1 MGNARTE
8 VRAITLPLRGTRDDA
23 ARQWVAHLAIA
34 ACALVVLLFLPVPK
48 WTAVIAACV
57 VALGVVSIAVEHL
70 RSRRLPKSP
79 RTFLTI
85 DAERILRGRGESG
98 RGETDG
104 ACVARWDEPFGVTVL
119 ANPPHSRALF
129 AFTSRERT
137 RFVAVRVET
146 PADAD
151 AARDVFE
158 SAVAITD
165 PDLDAAL
172 GASGEICLSGT
183 SAATLLAEVRKR
195 SPASV
200 GRIYLFDPGGG
211 AVALEGEELRVRD
224 KVIDLTDALEWRSFT
239 FHETAIGAITLYQA
253 TWARQGATELVF
265 VCPIPAEH
273 SSLGLGRS
281 SDPPP
286 AREHRVAVD
295 RLFMIPLRSAL
306 ERAPRLSRAG
316 VPPRQGP
323 RAIQT

>member
-1 MGNARTE
+1 M
-8 VRAITLPLRGTRDDA
+8 
-23 ARQWVAHLAIA
+23 AIA
-34 ACALVVLLFLPVPK
+34 ACASVVVLFLPVPR
-48 WTAVIAACV
+48 WAAGAAACV
-57 VALGVVSIAVEHL
+57 VALGVVAIAAERS
-70 RSRRLPKSP
+70 RSRRFPKNP
-79 RTFLTI
+79 RAFLTI
-85 DAERILRGRGESG
+85 DAERILRARGESG
-98 RGETDG
+98 G
-104 ACVARWDEPFGVTVL
+104 ACIARWDEPFGVTVL
-119 ANPPHSRALF
+119 ANPPRSRGLF

-151 AARDVFE
+151 AARDVFVD
-158 SAVAITD
+158 AVAITD

-172 GASGEICLSGT
+172 GANGESCLSGT

-200 GRIYLFDPGGG
+200 GRIYLFDSGGG
-211 AVALEGEELRVRD
+211 LVALEGEELRVRD
-224 KVIDLTDALEWRSFT
+224 KVIDLTDALEWRAFT
-239 FHETAIGAITLYQA
+239 FHDETAIGAITLYQA

-265 VCPIPAEH
+265 VCPIPADH
-273 SSLGLGRS
+273 SPWWIGRS

-316 VPPRQGP
+316 APPKQGP
-323 RAIQT
+323 HAIQT